1 MQIEVLKSKIHR
13 VTITE
18 ANLNYVGSITID
30 EELMEAANLIEG
42 ERVQIWNVTN
52 GERLDTYV
60 IRGRRGS
67 GAICLNGAAARKAQ
81 VGDVLIIA
89 SYARME
95 FEEAKTFRPW
105 VVFPDTATNRLVEK
119 KRCGGRTGCRGTIK
133 TERDGRIPL
142 HNGFPLLPRRHR
154 GLHCPRPARPCAEL
168 CGAFLRLCVQL
179 LR

>member
-81 VGDVLIIA
+81 VGDVLMIA
-89 SYARME
+89 S
-95 FEEAKTFRPW
+95 
-105 VVFPDTATNRLVEK
+105 
-119 KRCGGRTGCRGTIK
+119 
-133 TERDGRIPL
+133 
-142 HNGFPLLPRRHR
+142 
-154 GLHCPRPARPCAEL
+154 
-168 CGAFLRLCVQL
+168 
-179 LR
+179 